1 MRVVVIIYIMLSV
14 VLMSCQSNQDNEQSS
29 RLRVVA
35 TTGMIG
41 DAVREIAGDSV
52 SLTTLM
58 GPGVD
63 PHLYKASQ
71 GDVNALA
78 KADLIF
84 YNGLFLE
91 GKMQEILEGLKK
103 QKKVVAVSQSI
114 PEDELL
120 AFEGHPYPDP
130 HIWFDVALWQEAVK
144 EIGQALIAADP
155 QRASYYEHNVTG
167 YLQELRKLNEYVKQQ
182 VNRIPEEQRIMVTAH
197 DAFGYF
203 GRAYGVEVRGLQGI
217 STLSEYGLRDIRAMV
232 DYLAEQEIK
241 AVFVESSVP
250 QKALEAVVA
259 GSKERGHPV
268 KIGGTLYS
276 DAMGESG
283 TEEGTYV
290 GMVRYNVNTL
300 VEALK

>member
-1 MRVVVIIYIMLSV
+1 MLSV
-14 VLMSCQSNQDNEQSS
+14 FLMGCQSGQESDNGK

-52 SLTTLM
+52 SLSTLM

-78 KADLIF
+78 NADLIF

-103 QKKVVAVSQSI
+103 QKQVVAVSQGI
-114 PEDELL
+114 PEDALL

-144 EIGQALIAADP
+144 EIGQALIQADP
-155 QRASYYEHNVTG
+155 EHAEYYEHNVTG
-167 YLQELRKLNEYVKQQ
+167 YLKELKELDEYVKQE

-203 GRAYGVEVRGLQGI
+203 GRAYGVKVRGLQGI

-232 DYLAEQEIK
+232 DYLAEQKIK